1 MICIIAYIYIGYW
14 GKKKGGGSPLSKY
27 TFLSSFEVEA
37 ISMIDV

>member
-1 MICIIAYIYIGYW
+1 MICIVAY
-14 GKKKGGGSPLSKY
+14 KKKKKRGGSPLSKS